1 VTVFV
6 LDSSAVL
13 RYLDREAGF
22 GRVREIFRVCASTSS
37 EMLISAVQWGEI
49 AAVRRRQYGPL
60 EQMRVLRDLA
70 QFDFQIVAANAERA
84 VQAAGIRVDYK
95 MAQADAF
102 AAELALDSPDHV
114 LITADYDFKA
124 VADLI
129 RVEFL
134 PAK

>member
-1 VTVFV
+1 MTVFV

-95 MAQADAF
+95 MGSADSYAV
-102 AAELALDSPDHV
+102 ELTLDSPESV
-114 LITADYDFKA
+114 LVTADYDFKL
-124 VADLI
+124 VQDLI
-129 RVEFL
+129 RIEFL
-134 PAK
+134 PVK

>member
-1 VTVFV
+1 MTFFV

-37 EMLISAVQWGEI
+37 VMLISAVQWGEI

-60 EQMRVLRDLA
+60 EQMRVLRGLA
-70 QFDFQIVAANAERA
+70 QFDLQIVAANAERA

-102 AAELALDSPDHV
+102 AVELTLDSPEHV
-114 LITADYDFKA
+114 LITADYHFKA
-124 VADLI
+124 VENLI

>member
-1 VTVFV
+1 MTFFV

-22 GRVREIFRVCASTSS
+22 GRVREIFRVCASTTSVV
-37 EMLISAVQWGEI
+37 LISAIQWGEV

-60 EQMRVLRDLA
+60 EQIRVLRDLA
-70 QFDFQIVAANAERA
+70 QFDLQIVPADAARA
-84 VQAAGIRVDYK
+84 VEAAGIRVDYR
-95 MAQADAF
+95 MGSADSY
-102 AAELALDSPDHV
+102 AAELTLDSPDHV

-124 VADLI
+124 VEKLI
-129 RVEFL
+129 RIEFL

>member
-1 VTVFV
+1 MTVFV